1 MSSVDKIL
9 KIENPHFTVRLYS
22 NMVKV
27 DLKGSF
33 KNEIEEAVENK
44 PVLKQ
49 TIGKALGLFV
59 PLHIKIKDIDLAEM
73 KENGEVKLKI
83 PKHRDVTIPFESK
96 EDAEKFFDELNK
108 NIKRIEDVEK
118 AKVELEEIRERAK
131 KKQYRKRP
139 RAERRV

>member
-1 MSSVDKIL
+1 MSNVDKIL
-9 KIENPHFTVRLYS
+9 KIENPHLTLRLYP

-49 TIGKALGLFV
+49 TLGKVLGLFV

-83 PKHRDVTIPFESK
+83 PKHRDITIPFERK

-108 NIKRIEDVEK
+108 NIKKIEDVEK
-118 AKVELEEIRERAK
+118 AKAELEEIRERAK

>member
-1 MSSVDKIL
+1 MSNVDKIL
-9 KIENPHFTVRLYS
+9 KIENPHLTLRLYP

-49 TIGKALGLFV
+49 TLGKVLGLFV
-59 PLHIKIKDIDLAEM
+59 PLHIKIRDIDLAEM

-83 PKHRDVTIPFESK
+83 PKHRDITIPFERK

-108 NIKRIEDVEK
+108 NIKKIEDVEK
-118 AKVELEEIRERAK
+118 AKAELEEIRERAK